1 MEAVADR
8 LQSLL
13 DKARA
18 DLEVRGRRDAACGC
32 RLRRRCSRCAL
43 RRAAGCRCDGPSCGP
58 CAFVAERLA
67 NEFDAAYSEHGV
79 NPLRLLAR
87 IGKLQDGLGELQA
100 ECDEVLAARQ
110 DLVEVA
116 RLKIL
121 ADRRALC
128 NMQARAGLLVSSDDE
143 DSAYQGL
150 CQVLQACEQHAEP
163 QRGDLH
169 RTALH
174 RTMSMALGCSAHT
187 CALALGKMFQ
197 KRSVSS
203 PAPVTMPH
211 GQTTES
217 RAVLSGSSIPE
228 AVQSRETEPRYPQ
241 PGVCKSEMEG
251 RTFKL
256 TTCAAFKEETLRKE
270 GQHT

>member
-1 MEAVADR
+1 MEAAADR

-18 DLEVRGRRDAACGC
+18 DLEVRGRRDAAWGC
-32 RLRRRCSRCAL
+32 RLRCAFAH
-43 RRAAGCRCDGPSCGP
+43 RARIVK
-58 CAFVAERLA
+58 FVAERLA

-87 IGKLQDGLGELQA
+87 IGKLQDGLWELQA

-150 CQVLQACEQHAEP
+150 YQVLQACEQRA
-163 QRGDLH
+163 DLNELDFKYCQSGTCPFPGSTVVVMAFLSECSEISTLGLHSLRWFTPH
-169 RTALH
+169 RTTPHHEHGARRGH
-174 RTMSMALGCSAHT
+174 TMGMCKWQCGAQT
-187 CALALGKMFQ
+187 CVLALGKMFQ

-203 PAPVTMPH
+203 PAPVTM
-211 GQTTES
+211 G
-217 RAVLSGSSIPE
+217 I
-228 AVQSRETEPRYPQ
+228 QS
-241 PGVCKSEMEG
+241 V
-251 RTFKL
+251 
-256 TTCAAFKEETLRKE
+256 
-270 GQHT
+270 